1 MKTTRVTLTL
11 TVLIVFLL
19 AGAVSRVAVA
29 SDLSPNNAH
38 DEARSD
44 AASPVLVELFTSE
57 GCSSCPPAD
66 ALLGKLDELQPIA
79 GAQAIVLSEHVDYW
93 NHDGWKDAYSSSFF
107 TERQNEYERRFG
119 LRSPY
124 TPQMVIDGAAQ
135 VNGSDARA
143 VAGAIETARGHAKI
157 RVRISSVSLANAK
170 TLRVHL
176 EVDALPGDFK
186 ARKADVWV
194 AVALNHAES
203 HVSGGENKG
212 RDIRHV
218 AVVESIGKV
227 GTVEKGKNFD
237 RDVLVKV
244 KSTADP
250 DLANLRLIAFVQE
263 SDAGEVVGAA
273 LVSAPIK

>member
-1 MKTTRVTLTL
+1 
-11 TVLIVFLL
+11 
-19 AGAVSRVAVA
+19 
-29 SDLSPNNAH
+29 
-38 DEARSD
+38 
-44 AASPVLVELFTSE
+44 
-57 GCSSCPPAD
+57 
-66 ALLGKLDELQPIA
+66 
-79 GAQAIVLSEHVDYW
+79 SEHVDYW

-218 AVVESIGKV
+218 AVVESINKV
-227 GTVEKGKNFD
+227 GTVDKTKNFD
-237 RDVLVKV
+237 RDVQVKV
-244 KSTADP
+244 QGKVSSAV
-250 DLANLRLIAFVQE
+250 DLANLRLIAF
-263 SDAGEVVGAA
+263 
-273 LVSAPIK
+273 